1 MNDPEIKSP
10 QPQGDLSAQV
20 AALQRLVFALLLVL
34 LVVSATLAA
43 YLRYED
49 YIYHKDAAVIRP
61 QAMQVINTFS
71 AATAGINRQA
81 LQDFLK
87 QLVVYGQKNPDFAQQ
102 VLKKYGFTP
111 PPATT
116 PAAATAPAKP
126 AAAVPAAPKKQ

>member
-1 MNDPEIKSP
+1 MNDPEIKTP
-10 QPQGDLSAQV
+10 LPQGDLSAQV
-20 AALQRLVFALLLVL
+20 AALQRQVFTLLLVL

-49 YIYHKDAAVIRP
+49 YIYHKDAAAIRP

-71 AATAGINRQA
+71 AATAGINRPA

-111 PPATT
+111 PPA
-116 PAAATAPAKP
+116 AATAPAKP
-126 AAAVPAAPKKQ
+126 AAAAPAAPTKQ